1 MLVSF
6 CLSKGVFISVF
17 LKLFLSLEFL
27 SAFSKLFQSFI
38 DLTENVRPSSVEWF
52 SLLKRV
58 FLEWTSEFS

>member
-6 CLSKGVFISVF
+6 CLSTGVFISVF

>member
-27 SAFSKLFQSFI
+27 SAFSKLFQSLI